1 MKKVGICGV
10 YGNDVEILG
19 GQTIKVKELTEELIH
34 IFGTEEVTT
43 VNTYKWRKNPLDL
56 FIKCCN
62 MIKDCENI
70 IIMPAHNGL
79 KVFSPMFF
87 FLNILFKRKIH
98 YIVIGGWLYDYLCKY
113 KLVKLCLH
121 KFSGIYVETKS
132 MKKSLES
139 LGFNNVH
146 IMNNFKRLKL
156 MNKTELTTTY
166 VEPYKLCMFSR
177 VTQGKGIEDAINS
190 IVNINTKMG
199 RVVFNLDIYG
209 PIDNK
214 YKDRFEEII
223 KISPQYIK
231 YCGFVDSKK
240 SVDVIKNY
248 FVQLF
253 PTRYKTEGIPGSI
266 IDSYFA
272 GVPVLASRWNN
283 FNDVIDENKTGIGF
297 EFLSQEDLE
306 DKLIYIANNPK
317 TIIDM
322 KINCI
327 DKSLIYSPDYVMKE
341 FIEHLK

>member
-87 FLNILFKRKIH
+87 FLNIFFKRKIH

-199 RVVFNLDIYG
+199 RTVFNLDIYG
-209 PIDNK
+209 PIDNR

-223 KISPQYIK
+223 KISPQHIK